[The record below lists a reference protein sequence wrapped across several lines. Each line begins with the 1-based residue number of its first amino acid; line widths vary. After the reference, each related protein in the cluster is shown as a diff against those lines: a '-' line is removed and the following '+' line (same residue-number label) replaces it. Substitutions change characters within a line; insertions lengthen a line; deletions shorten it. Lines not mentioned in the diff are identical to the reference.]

1 MRTLTVDLDDR
12 SYPIFIGEELFAAEN
27 IIPYIKGKQVM
38 IVTNE
43 TVAPLY
49 LQKLKQG
56 MACGADSGEKQ
67 ISEIILPD
75 GESYKNLETINK
87 IFDGL
92 MQKNFDRKTTLI
104 ALGGGVIGD
113 MTGFAAACYRR
124 GVNFIQVPTTLLSQ
138 VDSSVGGK
146 TGVNHPLGKNMI
158 GAFYQ
163 PQAVIADIVT
173 LDTLE
178 ERELKAG
185 IAEVIKYGFIYDAEF
200 FNWLEDNL
208 DKILQRDHEALAYA
222 VHRSCEIKAEVVAK
236 DELEHGIRALLNFG
250 HTFGHAIETF
260 TGYSSWLHG
269 EAIAT
274 GMCMGLTMSRLMG
287 WMDKADEQR
296 GIDIIKRCQL
306 PIDVPQ
312 DMTTADF
319 AKLMQADKKV
329 LDGVIRLILLN
340 KIGEGVIVDEYAPEI
355 FTDTLEQYCG
365 SKK

>member
-1 MRTLTVDLDDR
+1 MRTLTVDLGDR
-12 SYPIFIGEELFAAEN
+12 SYPIFIGKSQFKAEN
-27 IIPYIKGKQVM
+27 LLPYIKGKQIM

-49 LQKLKQG
+49 LEKFKQELLVDDIV
-56 MACGADSGEKQ
+56 AAEKQ
-67 ISEIILPD
+67 IGEIVLPD
-75 GESYKNLETINK
+75 GESYKNLDTINS

-92 MQKNFDRKTTLI
+92 MQDNFDRKTTLI

-163 PQAVIADIVT
+163 PQVVVADITT

-178 ERELKAG
+178 DRELRAG

-200 FNWLEDNL
+200 FAWLEENL
-208 DKILQRDHEALAYA
+208 NKLLQRDYDVLEYA
-222 VHRSCEIKAEVVAK
+222 VYRSCQIKAEIVAK

-260 TGYSSWLHG
+260 TGYSQWLHG

-274 GMCMGLTMSRLMG
+274 GMCMALSMSQLMG
-287 WMDKADEQR
+287 WLTEEDAQR
-296 GIDIIKRCQL
+296 GIDIIKIAQL
-306 PIDVPQ
+306 PADVPEGMST
-312 DMTTADF
+312 DDF
-319 AKLMQADKKV
+319 VRLMQADKKV
-329 LDGVIRLILLN
+329 LDGVVRLVLI
-340 KIGEGVIVDEYAPEI
+340 KGIGEGAVVDKYAPEI
-355 FTDTLEQYCG
+355 FRETIEQYCG
-365 SKK
+365 K

>member
-1 MRTLTVDLDDR
+1 MRTLKVDLGDR
-12 SYPIFIGEELFAAEN
+12 SYPIFIGKGLFQAEN
-27 IIPYIKGKQVM
+27 LFPYIKGKQVM

-49 LQKLKQG
+49 LEKLKQG
-56 MACGADSGEKQ
+56 LLENGASSAQAKQ
-67 ISEIILPD
+67 IGETILPD
-75 GESYKNLETINK
+75 GESYKNLDTINS

-92 MQKNFDRKTTLI
+92 MQDNYDRKTTLI

-163 PQAVIADIVT
+163 PQAVIADIST

-178 ERELKAG
+178 DRELKAG
-185 IAEVIKYGFIYDAEF
+185 IAEVIKYGFIYDTEF
-200 FNWLEDNL
+200 FVWLEENL
-208 DKILQRDHEALAYA
+208 EKLLQRDYEALAYA

-269 EAIAT
+269 EAIGT
-274 GMCMGLTMSRLMG
+274 GMCMALTMSQLMG
-287 WMDKADEQR
+287 WMSAEDVQR
-296 GIDIIKRCQL
+296 GIDIIKRADL
-306 PIDVPQ
+306 PVDVPQ
-312 DMTTADF
+312 DMTEEDF
-319 AKLMQADKKV
+319 IRLMQADKKV
-329 LDGVIRLILLN
+329 LDGVVRLILL
-340 KIGEGVIVDEYAPEI
+340 KSIGEGVIVDEYTPEI
-355 FTDTLEQYCG
+355 FRETLEHYCC
-365 SKK
+365 